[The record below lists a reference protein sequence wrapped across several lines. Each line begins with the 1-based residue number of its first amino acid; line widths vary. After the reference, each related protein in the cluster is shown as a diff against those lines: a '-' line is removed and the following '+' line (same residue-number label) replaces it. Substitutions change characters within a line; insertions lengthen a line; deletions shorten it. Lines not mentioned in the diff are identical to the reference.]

1 METITA
7 QIARGLFDSDLALME
22 EAIAERL
29 TTIRKSAKMTDFG
42 VGDKVK
48 VNSYCG
54 TQYLR
59 GATATVIGMRQK
71 KLLIKLDAPVGR
83 FVRTMADGTRES
95 SDIVVPPSILDKI

>member
-1 METITA
+1 METISA
-7 QIARGLFDSDLALME
+7 QIARGLFDADLTLME
-22 EAIAERL
+22 EAISQRL
-29 TTIRKSAKMTDFG
+29 TMIRKSAKITDFG

-59 GATATVIGMRQK
+59 GATASVVGMKQK
-71 KLLIKLDAPVGR
+71 KLIIKLDAPVGR
-83 FVRTMADGTRES
+83 FVRVMADGTMES